1 MKKKFLTVSL
11 AAALL
16 AGSVFGVSAAGVK
29 DLLSTDY
36 YANKYNDL
44 KEAYGEDK
52 DAYIA
57 HFLTSG
63 AKEGRIMNPI
73 LDVAEYRKA
82 YADLDAAFGD
92 DWDAYVNHYLTTG
105 VKEGRMTGVLF
116 DLVDYAN
123 KNADLKAAF
132 GEDYAA
138 LAYQYVTAGINENRP
153 GGKIEKKENKV
164 ENSSSNSGSSDNSGN
179 SNNSGDNGNSNNTTP
194 APADPTPVPPTTEEV
209 VDSHEHTK
217 GTELSRLDA
226 TCTEEGYVEWRCDKP
241 VMVNVYDAN
250 GNWVG
255 TAQKEVNGVLL
266 TCDHVWREKLG
277 YSHSPAEADENL
289 YVVHPT
295 CTSKGLMKYTCTNC
309 GKQITE
315 ELDQLVHDFGA
326 WVETERIASK
336 SCKEEDRGTLTE
348 ARTCK
353 NCGIKETRTTK
364 LDALN
369 HKVGGF
375 PNVVE
380 KATCTTVGTSMGY
393 CDVCGKPEYNI
404 IPVADHESVGR
415 TVYAD
420 SYITN
425 DQALTHN
432 VWHIEYCKN
441 CKVITEASLETSNNS
456 CVDANGD
463 KACDTCNLR
472 MDRVVTNKIM
482 EYKEGDKYIGDVQ

>member
-164 ENSSSNSGSSDNSGN
+164 ESSSSNSGSSDNSGN
-179 SNNSGDNGNSNNTTP
+179 SNNSGDNGNTNNTTP

-217 GTELSRLDA
+217 GTLLSTLHA
-226 TCTEEGYVEWRCDKP
+226 TCTEEGYVEWKCDKP
-241 VMVNVYDAN
+241 VMVNKYDAN
-250 GNWVG
+250 GNWIG
-255 TAQKEVNGVLL
+255 TEQKVVNGVKL

-277 YSHSPAEADENL
+277 YGHSPAEADENL

-315 ELDQLVHDFGA
+315 ELDQLVHDY
-326 WVETERIASK
+326 VVTNVKTVASK
-336 SCKEEDRGTLTE
+336 DCTEAGRGTETTTN
-348 ARTCK
+348 TCK
-353 NCGIKETRTTK
+353 NCGISYDDVKK
-364 LDALN
+364 LPALN

-375 PNVVE
+375 PNVIE
-380 KATCTTVGTSMGY
+380 AATCTKVGTSMGH
-393 CDVCGKPEYNI
+393 CDVCGEKEYNI
-404 IPVADHESVGR
+404 IPIIPHALVQR

-432 VWHIEYCKN
+432 VWTIEYCKD
-441 CKVITEASLETSNNS
+441 CKVIETATRLTTGDV
-456 CVDANGD
+456 CVDGNGD
-463 KACDTCNLR
+463 GACDTCNLR
-472 MDRVVTNKIM
+472 MDRVVTNKVM
-482 EYKEGDKYIGDVQ
+482 EYKKGDKYIGDVQ